1 MGGGKMKTKFIAVL
15 VTAIAFLGLP
25 ILVEAETQKARLY
38 NYVTEMHVM
47 LIGFAKA
54 PANVIVERRGVA
66 EYENGEVATYLMRG
80 AGKVTPKGGTMEG
93 FSQYTFSDKST
104 NVVKWKSQL
113 AKKEGQQLITVSGKG
128 TYVHGTGRFEGIQG
142 DITFTGKHVTP
153 YDKEK
158 GMLGDL
164 IVDVTSNY
172 TLPSK

>member
-1 MGGGKMKTKFIAVL
+1 MKTKFLVL
-15 VTAIAFLGLP
+15 FVSAIA
-25 ILVEAETQKARLY
+25 ILVLPSLAEAETRKARLY
-38 NYVTEMHVM
+38 SYVTEMYVM
-47 LIGFAKA
+47 PIKFIQA
-54 PANVIVERRGVA
+54 PANAIVERRGVA

-128 TYVHGTGRFEGIQG
+128 TYVNGTGRFEGIQG
-142 DITFTGKHVTP
+142 DITFTGKYVTP